1 VSEEEERRV
10 GAEREGTEFMR
21 LQRRDWE
28 GRARREAINTCTQ
41 NANKEPTIVRRVTQH
56 EEVVE
61 RFVIQAS
68 IALVCPHSSQETTS
82 ASN

>member
-1 VSEEEERRV
+1 MCESFLLSPEKTEVL
-10 GAEREGTEFMR
+10 AERAA
-21 LQRRDWE
+21 
-28 GRARREAINTCTQ
+28 GRARREAITTCTQ
-41 NANKEPTIVRRVTQH
+41 NADKEPTIVRRVTQH